1 MILPLIQPVKAPLID
16 NCPSRFIMPCGMTT
30 KRTPMDE
37 GQPSSTAR
45 RAAILRAA
53 HQILDNPKILD
64 DPIAL
69 RIIGTEGESWLRSNL
84 ERLQEARFLRAFVVA
99 RSRYAEDELAQAIQ
113 RGTRQYV
120 ILGAGLETFPYRNPY
135 AESRLHVYEVD
146 HPATQSW
153 KRKRLLEAGIT
164 IPDSLTFAPVDFERQ
179 TLADGLSH
187 TGFKA
192 NQRAFFSFL
201 GVIVYLTK
209 GAVMDTFGF
218 VASLPPGSE
227 IVFDCPVATSSLSE
241 AQKLAREARANRM
254 AAIGEPWRTYFDPLS
269 LASHLRQMGFKR
281 IEDLGPEAANSRYF
295 EDRTDGLRLAGGSH
309 LMKARV

>member
-1 MILPLIQPVKAPLID
+1 
-16 NCPSRFIMPCGMTT
+16 MTT
-30 KRTPMDE
+30 KSTPMDE

-45 RAAILRAA
+45 RAAMLRAA
-53 HQILDNPKILD
+53 HQILDNPKVLD
-64 DPIAL
+64 DPMAL

-84 ERLQEARFLRAFVVA
+84 ERLQEARFLRAFIVA
-99 RSRYAEDELAQAIQ
+99 RSRYAEDELAEAIQ

-164 IPDSLTFAPVDFERQ
+164 IPNSLTFVPVDFERQ
-179 TLADGLSH
+179 TLADGLSQ

-192 NQRAFFSFL
+192 NQPVFFSFL
-201 GVIVYLTK
+201 GVIIYLTRE
-209 GAVMDTFGF
+209 AVMDTFGF

-227 IVFDCPVATSSLSE
+227 IVFDCPVPTSSLSE
-241 AQKLAREARANRM
+241 AQELAREARADRM
-254 AAIGEPWRTYFDPLS
+254 AAIGEPWRTYFDPPS
-269 LASHLRQMGFKR
+269 LASDLRQMGFKQ
-281 IEDLGPEAANSRYF
+281 IEDLGPEAANKRYF
-295 EDRTDGLRLAGGSH
+295 EDRTDGLRLAGGGH

>member
-1 MILPLIQPVKAPLID
+1 M
-16 NCPSRFIMPCGMTT
+16 
-30 KRTPMDE
+30 
-37 GQPSSTAR
+37 
-45 RAAILRAA
+45 LRAA

-84 ERLQEARFLRAFVVA
+84 ERLQEARSLRAFIVA

-135 AESRLHVYEVD
+135 AESRLRVFEVD

-153 KRKRLLEAGIT
+153 KRKRLLEVGLT
-164 IPDSLTFAPVDFERQ
+164 IPNSLTFAPVDFERQ
-179 TLADGLSH
+179 TLADGLSQ

-192 NQRAFFSFL
+192 DQPAFLSFL
-201 GVIVYLTK
+201 GVIIYLTRE
-209 GAVMDTFGF
+209 AVMDTFGF
-218 VASLPPGSE
+218 VASLSPGTE
-227 IVFDCPVATSSLSE
+227 IAFDCPVPTSSLSD

-254 AAIGEPWRTYFDPLS
+254 TAIGEPWQTYFDPSS
-269 LASHLRQMGFKR
+269 LASDLRRMGFQQ
-281 IEDLGPEAANSRYF
+281 IEDLGPEAANRRYF
-295 EDRTDGLRLAGGSH
+295 EDRTDGLRLAGSGH